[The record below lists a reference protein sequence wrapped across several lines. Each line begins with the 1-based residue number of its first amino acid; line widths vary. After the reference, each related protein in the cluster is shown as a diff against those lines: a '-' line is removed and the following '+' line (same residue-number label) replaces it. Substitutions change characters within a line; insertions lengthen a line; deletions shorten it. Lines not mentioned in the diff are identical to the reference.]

1 MGRPQKEASPGGR
14 RRRRFLVLLAALHL
28 FAAIAGIGA
37 ALVLSRDLPG
47 VEHIDV
53 LALPRVTVLLDRKG
67 HPLHSFAEQRRLP
80 VTLDRISPLFRDALL
95 ATEDPRFYHHIGID
109 VLAIG
114 RAALRTIVTR
124 RWGVQGGSTITQQ
137 LARDLFLH
145 RQKTLKRKIQEA
157 ILALQI
163 EKHYSKDEILTLY
176 CNRVYFGHGRY
187 GVEAAARYFFG
198 KSAKDLTLPEA
209 ALLAGLPQRPE
220 GLSPIRHPDR
230 ALRRRNHVLRRMVAE
245 GKIDPAT
252 AARAMKA
259 PLGVHPPRPRKPL
272 GPYFVEEVRRWL
284 LARFGEHDLYRG
296 GLVVRT
302 TLDPGLQRAAERAVA
317 FGLDLYGRRHRAIPP
332 GRPLPPGKDPATWS
346 DPSWARPLERDD
358 IVPALVLEAGRKR
371 AVVRIGESRIA
382 LGAEAISWTGRSRL
396 DRVLR
401 PATVVPVR
409 ILDLDAGGRPTRVEL
424 ASAPDVEAAL
434 VALDPATGEVRAL
447 VGGRDFQRSQFDRAM
462 QARRQAGSAFK
473 PFIFAAAL
481 EEGFLPNQRIR
492 DVPTVFVG
500 PGQPLPY
507 QPENYERNY
516 EGYVTLRH
524 ALEHSRNIPTIRLL
538 DDLGYDPAIAMAR
551 RLGIA
556 ADLKPYP
563 SLALGAFEVRLIDLV
578 ASYAAFVNGGVLVTP
593 ALVRDVHGP
602 EGEEVFLH
610 QPEAREVLAPE
621 VAAEMVS
628 LLEGVVLRGT
638 GRRARVL
645 GRPVGGKTGTT
656 DRFTDAWFVG
666 FTPSL
671 AVGVWVGHDH
681 NRTLGR
687 GETGARAALPIWIRF
702 LADGLRDTPVEE
714 FPRPAGVRRALLD
727 GRTGRRARRDIG
739 CREIVLETFPL
750 GREAREPCSR
760 RQHLRL
766 TLPYPLQVWPIDR
779 EGELQLP
786 PGEAARLVTFAPG
799 KVSLAEGGRLLRWN
813 WGGRRGSIPLAG
825 VDEAWT
831 REYLEALPRWADL
844 ARARRQERER
854 FLAEERKRRADLVA
868 ARGPEAVARLPDPEE
883 MVPAELRD
891 GLDGWPAEVRK
902 VNRSGRILWPV
913 EPVDP

>member
-1 MGRPQKEASPGGR
+1 MGFPKRKAPRRGR
-14 RRRRFLVLLAALHL
+14 RRRTVAVLLVALHL
-28 FAAIAGIGA
+28 FAAIAGAGA

-47 VEHIDV
+47 IENIDV
-53 LALPRVTVLLDRKG
+53 LALPRVTVLLDRSG
-67 HPLHSFAEQRRLP
+67 HPLHSFAEQRRIP

-109 VLAIG
+109 VLAVG
-114 RAALRTIVTR
+114 RAVFKTIVTR

-145 RQKTLKRKIQEA
+145 RKKTLKRKIQEA

-198 KSAKDLTLPEA
+198 KSANDLTLPEA

-220 GLSPIRHPDR
+220 GLSPIRHPER

-245 GKIDPAT
+245 GKIDAAT

-302 TLDPGLQRAAERAVA
+302 TLDPALQRAAERAVA
-317 FGLDLYGRRHRAIPP
+317 FGLDLYGRRHRVIPP
-332 GRPLPPGKDPATWS
+332 GEPLPEGDDPETWT
-346 DPSWARPLERDD
+346 DPSWTRPPERDD
-358 IVPALVLEAGRKR
+358 ILPAVVLEVDRDRALVRLGETRVELDR
-371 AVVRIGESRIA
+371 A
-382 LGAEAISWTGRSRL
+382 AISWTGKDRL

-401 PATVVPVR
+401 PGTIVPVR
-409 ILDLDAGGRPTRVEL
+409 VVELDGNGVPSRLEL
-424 ASAPDVEAAL
+424 ASSPDVEAAL
-434 VALDPATGEVRAL
+434 VALDPATGEIRAL
-447 VGGRDFQRSQFDRAM
+447 VGGKDFRQSQFDRAM

-481 EEGFLPNQRIR
+481 EEGFLPNQRVR

-507 QPENYERNY
+507 QPENYERDY

-538 DDLGYDPAIAMAR
+538 DDIGYDPAIAMAR

-563 SLALGAFEVRLIDLV
+563 SLALGAFEVRLVDLV
-578 ASYAAFVNGGVLVTP
+578 AAYAAFVNGGVLVTP
-593 ALVRDVHGP
+593 ALVREVHGP
-602 EGEEVFLH
+602 EGEEVFQH
-610 QPEAREVLAPE
+610 QPKAKEVLAPE

-638 GRRARVL
+638 GRRAQVL

-681 NRTLGR
+681 NRSLGR

-702 LADGLRDTPVEE
+702 LQEGLRDTPVEE

-750 GREAREPCSR
+750 GREPQEYCSR

-766 TLPYPLQVWPIDR
+766 ALPYPLQAWPIDR
-779 EGELQLP
+779 NGALVLP
-786 PGEAARLVTFAPG
+786 PEEAARLVTFAPG
-799 KVSLAEGGRLLRWN
+799 KVSLAEGGRLLRWS
-813 WGGRRGSIPLAG
+813 WGKKRGSIRVAG
-825 VDEAWT
+825 VDDAWMSQ
-831 REYLEALPRWADL
+831 YLEALPRWADL
-844 ARARRQERER
+844 ARARREERER
-854 FLAEERKRRADLVA
+854 FLEEERKRREELVA
-868 ARGPEAVARLPDPEE
+868 EKGEEAIADLPDPEE
-883 MVPAELRD
+883 MIPAELRD
-891 GLDGWPAEVRK
+891 GLDGWPAEVRT